1 MHALKTLL
9 MLTFLALA
17 GGSLAACDTL
27 QDGWETVR
35 DTVD

>member
-1 MHALKTLL
+1 MRTLKMIL

>member
-1 MHALKTLL
+1 MRTLKTLL

-17 GGSLAACDTL
+17 GGSLAGCDTL
-27 QDGWETVR
+27 RDGWETVR